1 MELTIKIDSSQIDHH
16 GEVELADEMLPN
28 ASDEALLDEIF
39 RRGLEEEVLE
49 RSERQRR
56 DYEVTMK
63 QNMFNYDK
71 GTT

>member
-1 MELTIKIDSSQIDHH
+1 MKLTIKIDSSQIDHH
-16 GEVELADEMLPN
+16 GEVELADEMLQN